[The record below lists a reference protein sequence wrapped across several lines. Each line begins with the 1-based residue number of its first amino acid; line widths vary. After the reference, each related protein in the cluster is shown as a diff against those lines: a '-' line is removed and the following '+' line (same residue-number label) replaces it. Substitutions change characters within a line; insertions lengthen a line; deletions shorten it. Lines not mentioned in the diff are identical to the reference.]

1 MPTRSD
7 GFRRLHPA
15 SLLFT
20 VGQVLRA
27 FLLPAVLLLVF
38 QRGEGF
44 EGWFAIFAVPAGV
57 AAVVR
62 YLSLRYA
69 LTHDALIIRRGILNR
84 TERRIPYDHIHSLDT
99 SRNIV
104 HRVLGVADVIVQT
117 ASGSEPEAVLRVLSL
132 DDVEAMRARV
142 FSDRRTGSR
151 PVTADL
157 HRPPDP
163 ASDVVSTDTR
173 VVAHASIGDLVTYG
187 LISNRGT
194 VALAAAL
201 GVVSQLDVLPAEDW
215 WQQQARQLPGLA
227 PQGTIATVVAVTIL
241 VLGAIIVLRL
251 LSVVW
256 MLATLWDFRLE
267 IRADEL
273 RTRYGLLT
281 QRTVTLPR
289 RRIQVVTSE
298 QGWLHRLFH
307 RTSMR
312 ARTAGAVAADRSGSS
327 RDWLYP
333 VARDDQVEPLL
344 TAAHPELDA
353 SRVDWQ
359 PVHPRAW
366 RRLAVRWL
374 VVIAAAAVAA
384 LAMRPAGA
392 LALVPVA
399 AAAVWVARRRARSI
413 RWGLTPTA
421 VWYCHGWIGRHLRV
435 VRFAKIQ
442 AVSLF
447 ENPFDRRHRMATV
460 TVDTANAGP
469 GGSAIRIPFLDRDV
483 ADRLRER
490 LGSEASITRFQ
501 W

>member
-1 MPTRSD
+1 MPTRSE

-38 QRGEGF
+38 QQGEGF
-44 EGWFAIFAVPAGV
+44 EGWLAILAVPAGV
-57 AAVVR
+57 AAIVR

-69 LTHDALIIRRGILNR
+69 LTQDELVIRRGILNR
-84 TERRIPYDHIHSLDT
+84 TERRVPFDHIHSLDT
-99 SRNIV
+99 SRNVV
-104 HRVLGVADVIVQT
+104 HRLLGVADVMVQT

-132 DDVEAMRARV
+132 DDVEAMRMRV
-142 FSDRRTGSR
+142 FSDRRPGTR
-151 PVTADL
+151 PTTDGD
-157 HRPPDP
+157 RSGDR
-163 ASDVVSTDTR
+163 ASDAARDDTR
-173 VVAHASIGDLVTYG
+173 LVAHASIGDLVTYG

-215 WQQQARQLPGLA
+215 WEQHARQLPGLA
-227 PQGTIATVVAVTIL
+227 PQGAIATVVAVTAVVIGTI
-241 VLGAIIVLRL
+241 VVLRL

-333 VARDDQVEPLL
+333 VARDEQVESLL

-359 PVHPRAW
+359 PVHSRAW

-374 VVIAAAAVAA
+374 LVIAAAAVAA
-384 LAMRPAGA
+384 LATRPVVA

-399 AAAVWVARRRARSI
+399 AASVWVARRRARSI

-421 VWYCHGWIGRHLRV
+421 IWYCHGWIGRHLRV

-447 ENPFDRRHRMATV
+447 ENPFDRRHHMATV

-469 GGSAIRIPFLDRDV
+469 GGSAIRIPFLDRTL
-483 ADRLRER
+483 AERLRER
-490 LGSEASITRFQ
+490 LGSEASVTRFQ

>member
-7 GFRRLHPA
+7 DFRRLHPA
-15 SLLFT
+15 SLLFM

-44 EGWFAIFAVPAGV
+44 EGWLAILAIPAGI

-62 YLSLRYA
+62 YLSLRYK
-69 LTHDALIIRRGILNR
+69 LTDDELVIRRGILNR
-84 TERRIPYDHIHSLDT
+84 TERRVPYDHIHSLDT
-99 SRNIV
+99 SRNLV
-104 HRVLGVADVIVQT
+104 HRLLGVADVIVQT

-142 FSDRRTGSR
+142 FSGRRPGAATVAAGQPSGAVETGG
-151 PVTADL
+151 
-157 HRPPDP
+157 
-163 ASDVVSTDTR
+163 TR
-173 VVAHASIGDLVTYG
+173 LVAHASIGDLVTYG

-215 WQQQARQLPGLA
+215 WEQQARELPGLA
-227 PQGTIATVVAVTIL
+227 PDGPVATTV
-241 VLGAIIVLRL
+241 AIIAVVISAIVVLRV
-251 LSVVW
+251 LSVGW
-256 MLATLWDFRLE
+256 TLATLWDFRLE

-289 RRIQVVTSE
+289 RRLQVVTSE

-312 ARTAGAVAADRSGSS
+312 ARTAGAVAEDRSGRS

-333 VARDDQVEPLL
+333 VARDDQVAVLL
-344 TAAHPELDA
+344 TAAHPDLDA
-353 SRVDWQ
+353 SEVEWLS
-359 PVHPRAW
+359 VHPRAW

-374 VVIAAAAVAA
+374 VVIGCVAVTAIAARPVLAV
-384 LAMRPAGA
+384 M
-392 LALVPVA
+392 LVPVA

-413 RWGLTPTA
+413 RWGLTATA
-421 VWYCHGWIGRHLRV
+421 IWYCHGWIGRHLRV

-447 ENPFDRRHRMATV
+447 ESPFDRRHRMATV

-469 GGSAIRIPFLDRDV
+469 GGSAIRIPFLDRNV
-483 ADRLRER
+483 AERLRER
-490 LGSEASITRFQ
+490 LGSEASVTRFQ

>member
-1 MPTRSD
+1 MPTRSE

-15 SLLFT
+15 SLLFM

-44 EGWFAIFAVPAGV
+44 EGWLAIFAVPAGV

-69 LTHDALIIRRGILNR
+69 LTQDELVIRRGILNR
-84 TERRIPYDHIHSLDT
+84 TERRVPFDHIHSLDT
-99 SRNIV
+99 SRNVV
-104 HRVLGVADVIVQT
+104 HRLLGVADVIVQT

-132 DDVEAMRARV
+132 DDVESMRRRV
-142 FSDRRTGSR
+142 FSDRRALDAR
-151 PVTADL
+151 PGTAD
-157 HRPPDP
+157 HRSPDQV
-163 ASDVVSTDTR
+163 SDIAADPTR
-173 VVAHASIGDLVTYG
+173 LVAHASIGDLVMYG

-215 WQQQARQLPGLA
+215 WEQQARQLPGLA
-227 PQGTIATVVAVTIL
+227 PQGTVATVVAVTTL
-241 VLGAIIVLRL
+241 VIGVIVVLRL
-251 LSVVW
+251 LSVLW

-312 ARTAGAVAADRSGSS
+312 G
-327 RDWLYP
+327 
-333 VARDDQVEPLL
+333 
-344 TAAHPELDA
+344 
-353 SRVDWQ
+353 
-359 PVHPRAW
+359 
-366 RRLAVRWL
+366 
-374 VVIAAAAVAA
+374 AAATGCSPW
-384 LAMRPAGA
+384 PATT
-392 LALVPVA
+392 
-399 AAAVWVARRRARSI
+399 RSN
-413 RWGLTPTA
+413 R
-421 VWYCHGWIGRHLRV
+421 C
-435 VRFAKIQ
+435 
-442 AVSLF
+442 
-447 ENPFDRRHRMATV
+447 
-460 TVDTANAGP
+460 
-469 GGSAIRIPFLDRDV
+469 
-483 ADRLRER
+483 
-490 LGSEASITRFQ
+490 
-501 W
+501 